1 MTEVS
6 VQRSGVSKNLA
17 LIFAL
22 GELVSALYV
31 ATSTW
36 GMDVRVGI

>member
-6 VQRSGVSKNLA
+6 VQTSGVSKNLA

-22 GELVSALYV
+22 GELLSALCV
-31 ATSTW
+31 AASTW